1 MRIGVS
7 PLNDYV
13 VDASIVIQH
22 LITDRYTPNVDALFE
37 QLNQDVR
44 LHAPEFCVVEC
55 TNILW
60 KNVRRSTLPQ
70 DRALDL
76 ATDVANLQITFAN
89 INELLQS
96 ALEIGL
102 RQGLAVYD
110 SVYIA
115 LARALNCP
123 LITDDEKQAKAA
135 SSEGVRV
142 KPITDF
148 VP

>member
-89 INELLQS
+89 INESLQS

>member
-1 MRIGVS
+1 M
-7 PLNDYV
+7 NDYV

>member
-1 MRIGVS
+1 M
-7 PLNDYV
+7 NDYV

-123 LITDDEKQAKAA
+123 LITDDENQAKAA

>member
-123 LITDDEKQAKAA
+123 LITDDENQAKAA

>member
-142 KPITDF
+142 KPVTDF

>member
-89 INELLQS
+89 INESLQS

-142 KPITDF
+142 KPVTDF